1 MVYQC
6 NFNNDHDDSNNNNN
20 NNNNNKYDDTVA
32 LMISGKLVLIDPINN
47 IFQLLQSKI
56 TKLISLVLLW
66 SNHEMLL
73 RYLNSFDINSHTYR
87 LIFIMSGIHY

>member
-6 NFNNDHDDSNNNNN
+6 NNNDDDDSN

-56 TKLISLVLLW
+56 T
-66 SNHEMLL
+66 
-73 RYLNSFDINSHTYR
+73 
-87 LIFIMSGIHY
+87 

>member
-6 NFNNDHDDSNNNNN
+6 NNNDDDDSN

-32 LMISGKLVLIDPINN
+32 LMISEKLVLIDPINN

-56 TKLISLVLLW
+56 T
-66 SNHEMLL
+66 
-73 RYLNSFDINSHTYR
+73 
-87 LIFIMSGIHY
+87 

>member
-6 NFNNDHDDSNNNNN
+6 NNNDDDSN

-56 TKLISLVLLW
+56 T
-66 SNHEMLL
+66 
-73 RYLNSFDINSHTYR
+73 
-87 LIFIMSGIHY
+87 

>member
-6 NFNNDHDDSNNNNN
+6 NNNDDDSNNNN

-32 LMISGKLVLIDPINN
+32 IMISGKLVLIDPINN

-56 TKLISLVLLW
+56 T
-66 SNHEMLL
+66 
-73 RYLNSFDINSHTYR
+73 
-87 LIFIMSGIHY
+87 

>member
-6 NFNNDHDDSNNNNN
+6 NNDDDDSN

-56 TKLISLVLLW
+56 T
-66 SNHEMLL
+66 
-73 RYLNSFDINSHTYR
+73 
-87 LIFIMSGIHY
+87 

>member
-6 NFNNDHDDSNNNNN
+6 NNDDDSN

-56 TKLISLVLLW
+56 T
-66 SNHEMLL
+66 
-73 RYLNSFDINSHTYR
+73 
-87 LIFIMSGIHY
+87 